1 MLLVA
6 NPFLALAT
14 AWQTDTHLV
23 SENLRTNA
31 VPRGTVFWTHGFP
44 PRVIQIGC
52 VPLGRPTIYAKPCSK
67 NIFTCI
73 VGIYRIVWRPSAA
86 PCCALITLLN
96 QSVILGGHVR
106 GHVKKSHKKRVTGAR
121 NTLHYFPFSTNM
133 GLLWHGSFVPTI
145 STKP

>member
-23 SENLRTNA
+23 SENWRTNV

-52 VPLGRPTIYAKPCSK
+52 VPLGRPTIYAKACSK

-73 VGIYRIVWRPSAA
+73 VGIYIELYGVHRLR
-86 PCCALITLLN
+86 
-96 QSVILGGHVR
+96 
-106 GHVKKSHKKRVTGAR
+106 RVA
-121 NTLHYFPFSTNM
+121 H
-133 GLLWHGSFVPTI
+133 
-145 STKP
+145 